1 MFLVVPVPAHPTGW
15 KYVNHQANE
24 FQWEPGKVTRKQR
37 RYGQVL
43 FGTLFAIC
51 SMLAAQTQRWS
62 QQNLTL
68 EQELDGSTGKPHGS
82 DMSRSHRVDYL
93 NCSHNELA
101 MS

>member
-1 MFLVVPVPAHPTGW
+1 MGRFFLVPCLPYVPS
-15 KYVNHQANE
+15 
-24 FQWEPGKVTRKQR
+24 
-37 RYGQVL
+37 
-43 FGTLFAIC
+43 C
-51 SMLAAQTQRWS
+51 SMLAAQSQRWS